1 MINALIPN
9 RSGQQNVTSS
19 LAVALVAT
27 VALAVMAAYIA
38 LAPLAWVL
46 FTFAAIT
53 GAFLVLVYPWLAW
66 LAFAFV
72 LPIASAFHVGPA
84 TVTDLLFAS
93 TIALWCAAFVSQRR
107 PLLPGRLPL
116 WGIALYLL
124 AFYLSSLGA
133 SQLDEALTEMVKW
146 IEFAGLLVVMPAAL
160 PSRFVPWLVV
170 ALLAAAAI
178 QGLYGL
184 YQFIY
189 RIGPDW
195 FLIQGRFMRASG
207 VFAQPNPF
215 GAYLGLSLPVG
226 ASLTLWAISSLWTK
240 RTLSHALWAAFYT
253 TASACIG
260 LGLIASWSRGAW
272 LGAAGGILVVLALF
286 HRRTAI
292 GLGFGLLALTITALL
307 GTLNPAWIPSAIS
320 GRIGDIP
327 AYLGLIDI
335 RAVEVNDDN
344 FAVIERLA
352 HWVAALRMWEL
363 SPWLGVGPG
372 NYAHIYPSVA
382 LPRWNDPLG
391 HAHNIYLNTLGET
404 GIIGFGAFL
413 LFWSSLLGWL
423 LQQRRR
429 FPAQS
434 WSRALTVGIVG
445 VTAHLAIHS
454 LFDNLFVQG
463 MYLHIAFWLA
473 AVASTTRPSGSI
485 FTGSTLGTLPE
496 SDG

>member
-1 MINALIPN
+1 MINAFLPY
-9 RSGQQNVTSS
+9 RTAQQNYTTS
-19 LAVALVAT
+19 LAISLVALGAF
-27 VALAVMAAYIA
+27 AAIAAFIA
-38 LAPLAWVL
+38 LAPLSWVL
-46 FTFAAIT
+46 LTFAAIS
-53 GAFLVLVYPWLAW
+53 GALLLLVYPWLAW
-66 LAFAFV
+66 LAIAFV
-72 LPIASAFHVGPA
+72 LPIASAIRIGPA
-84 TVTDLLFAS
+84 SVTDLLFAA
-93 TIALWCAAFVSQRR
+93 TIALWCAAIVSQRR

-146 IEFAGLLVVMPAAL
+146 IEFGALLVVVPSAL
-160 PSRFVPWLVV
+160 PSRFVPWLVI
-170 ALLAAAAI
+170 ALLTAAAI

-184 YQFIY
+184 YQFVY

-226 ASLTLWAISSLWTK
+226 VSLTLWAFSSLWAK
-240 RTLSHALWAAFYT
+240 RTLSNALWAALYT
-253 TASACIG
+253 IVSACIG
-260 LGLIASWSRGAW
+260 VGLVASWSRGAW
-272 LGAAGGILVVLALF
+272 LGAAGGIAVVLALF

-292 GLGFGLLALTITALL
+292 LLGFGLLALSIAALL
-307 GTLNPAWIPSAIS
+307 GTLNPSWIPSAINS
-320 GRIGDIP
+320 RIGDIP

-344 FAVIERLA
+344 FAVVERLA
-352 HWVAALRMWEL
+352 HWVAAIRMWEL

-372 NYAHIYPSVA
+372 NYAHTYPSVA

-391 HAHNIYLNTLGET
+391 HAHNIYLNTLGEM

-423 LQQRRR
+423 LQQRTRI
-429 FPAQS
+429 PAQS
-434 WSRALTVGIVG
+434 WSRALTVGVLG
-445 VTAHLAIHS
+445 VAAHLAIHS
-454 LFDNLFVQG
+454 FFDNLFVQG
-463 MYLHIAFWLA
+463 MYLHVAFWVA
-473 AVASTTRPSGSI
+473 AVASSTMPPGSTS
-485 FTGSTLGTLPE
+485 TGS
-496 SDG
+496 S